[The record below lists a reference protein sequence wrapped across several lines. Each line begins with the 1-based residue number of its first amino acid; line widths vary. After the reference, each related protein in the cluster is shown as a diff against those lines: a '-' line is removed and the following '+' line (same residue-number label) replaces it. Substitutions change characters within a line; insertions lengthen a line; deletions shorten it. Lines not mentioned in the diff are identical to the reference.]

1 MAAQISRFRRAFT
14 LIELLVVI
22 AIIAILIALLV
33 PAVQKVR
40 EAAARTQCANNLKQL
55 GLGVQ
60 NYHDVYK
67 QLPPAR
73 VCREACATWPVLVLP
88 YIEQD
93 NVYKLWNST
102 PGSQLFPWQYNKQP
116 LEARTARVPVFYC
129 PARRTYFLSP
139 ATENKGTNGGL
150 EGATGDYAS
159 CDGDGFRRNRFEAR
173 GAIISP
179 LVVTDPPYPASPG
192 CEADDPCGDVIDK
205 HKITRFTSRTRLNT
219 ITDGTSST
227 LLIGEKHVRPERWG
241 KANEDRAYFSG
252 VNYVTAQRSAG
263 CTTPNN
269 PALPCTGGLRPI
281 APFTTYSG
289 TAWNVIFGGPHP
301 GICQFVF
308 CDGSVRGIAVSIDPT
323 NLRRLA
329 NRNDGQVITFDVK

>member
-1 MAAQISRFRRAFT
+1 MKRFRRPAFT

-60 NYHDVYK
+60 NYHDVFK

-73 VCREACATWPVLVLP
+73 VCREACATWPVLILP

-93 NVYKLWNST
+93 TVYKLWNTT
-102 PGSQLFPWQYNKQP
+102 PKSQQFPWQYRYQRPEAQKAQIP
-116 LEARTARVPVFYC
+116 LFYC
-129 PARRTYFLSP
+129 PARRAPMISP
-139 ATENKGTNGGL
+139 ANQNKGTNGGM
-150 EGATGDYAS
+150 EGATGDYAC
-159 CDGDGFRRNRFEAR
+159 CDGDGRSRNTRRAR
-173 GAIISP
+173 GAMISAN
-179 LVVTDPPYPASPG
+179 VVTEPPHPQGDDPPGTVLNPPKY
-192 CEADDPCGDVIDK
+192 
-205 HKITRFTSRTRLNT
+205 KITSYRSRTNLVT
-219 ITDGTSST
+219 ITDGTSNT
-227 LLIGEKHVRPERWG
+227 LLIGEKHVRPARFG
-241 KANEDRAYFSG
+241 RSSEDRAYFSG
-252 VNYVTAQRSAG
+252 VNYRTAQRSAG
-263 CTTPNN
+263 CTN
-269 PALPCTGGLRPI
+269 PANPAAGPCKKGIRVL
-281 APFTTYSG
+281 APFSTFAGPNWST
-289 TAWNVIFGGPHP
+289 IFGGPHP

-329 NRNDGQVITFDVK
+329 LRDDGLVVTFPVN